1 MVQKRPGVSVCV
13 CVCVCARA
21 RTRACTRV
29 CVCVCVCML
38 KDVVGSPCAKGR
50 GWLECEE
57 SRIGVRRVCCLTRG
71 RVRKRLLRRV
81 SGAGR
86 LS

>member
-1 MVQKRPGVSVCV
+1 MVQKRPGVSVCACV

-21 RTRACTRV
+21 NVHVCA

-38 KDVVGSPCAKGR
+38 KEVVGSPCAKGR

-81 SGAGR
+81 SGVGR

>member
-1 MVQKRPGVSVCV
+1 MCV
-13 CVCVCARA
+13 RVCVCARA
-21 RTRACTRV
+21 HARMYTCV